1 MLRSYKQMKLK
12 PRRTEEDQEDQE
24 DGYKQVQ
31 DHGGERRR

>member
-12 PRRTEEDQEDQE
+12 PRRTEEDQED
-24 DGYKQVQ
+24 GYKQVQ